1 MSQFGLTTQ
10 GASDF
15 TLDGTTDV
23 MLVNQKICTFDGIIY
38 SLAVYLKNFAAS
50 EFIRLSLYSD
60 DGADAPDVL
69 LACTDAVEG
78 TGVDGWVTI
87 ELNMPVAVTNGAVY
101 WIGVQ
106 SDASIDV
113 AYNTDGSQNYRTITY
128 GLDWGP
134 ISVWTGGTN
143 STRIYSL
150 YADME
155 ILGNRKWVGFKGNLE
170 WGEAGWGSDINTQQL
185 TRFTAVEDLTLTRM
199 GVWTNYGGS
208 AISRFEAGE
217 YARMAIYSDTGA
229 DYPDALLGE
238 TAAFEG
244 GAIAE
249 SGFYVVDLLSP
260 VEITA
265 GNVYWLGVASDTSDY
280 CPDMN
285 GLWHYDGVTWKS
297 MEIPDTF
304 TTGPQDPAGSPPNY
318 VDSEFNL
325 SIYAETAIISG
336 GGGSD
341 AQPGIMVDML

>member
-23 MLVNQKICTFDGIIY
+23 MLVNQKTCGFDGIIY

-69 LACTDAVEG
+69 LTCTEAVEG
-78 TGVDGWVTI
+78 TGVDGWVTA
-87 ELNMPVAVTNGAVY
+87 ELIAPVIVSSGSIY
-101 WIGVQ
+101 WIGIQ

-113 AYNTDGSQNYRTITY
+113 AYDTDGSQNYRTITY
-128 GLDWGP
+128 PLDWGP

-150 YADME
+150 YANTEM
-155 ILGNRKWVGFKGNLE
+155 LGTRKWIGFKGSLE
-170 WGEAGWGSDINTQQL
+170 IGGYGWGCMLDEQQL
-185 TRFTAVEDLTLTRM
+185 TRFTAVEDLTLVRM
-199 GVWTNYGGS
+199 GAWIDYGTYD
-208 AISRFEAGE
+208 FEAGE
-217 YARMAIYSDTGA
+217 YARMAIYSDTGG
-229 DYPDALLGE
+229 DYPNALLGE

-244 GAIAE
+244 GVAAE
-249 SGFYVVDLLSP
+249 SMFYVEDLLSP
-260 VEITA
+260 VVITA
-265 GNVYWLGVASDTSDY
+265 GGVYWLGIASDTADY
-280 CPDMN
+280 APMLN
-285 GLWHYDGVTWKS
+285 GHIHDDGVTWKTLQIS
-297 MEIPDTF
+297 DTWA
-304 TTGPQDPAGSPPNY
+304 TGPQDPADSPEISGDP
-318 VDSEFNL
+318 EFNL
-325 SIYAETAIISG
+325 SIYAETASE